1 MTISEKRLQA
11 IAYGSVRQS
20 QEEGV
25 EMARMLLERSEEK
38 HIHLLTLVDD
48 YDWQRQRLHTAAVK
62 VIGWNRQ
69 EAEDR
74 TGDAE
79 IAESY
84 ACVRELRDALA
95 FCESSCSNSAGATE
109 NSRSTENVQVVPE
122 QSGREVAAAP
132 VNDVTTGKPLTIPL
146 PDISSKAFWSG
157 SGKAEVFHPEAYR
170 RWVKEAIER
179 HCAIAQIDV
188 EVK

>member
-38 HIHLLTLVDD
+38 HIHLLALVDD
-48 YDWQRQRLHTAAVK
+48 YDWQRQRLHAAAVK

-79 IAESY
+79 NAESY
-84 ACVRELRDALA
+84 ACVRELRDAIA
-95 FCESSCSNSAGATE
+95 FCESSRSGSAGATE
-109 NSRSTENVQVVPE
+109 NCRSTENVQAVPE
-122 QSGREVAAAP
+122 KSGSEVAAAP
-132 VNDVTTGKPLTIPL
+132 VNDVTTGKPLTITL
-146 PDISSKAFWSG
+146 PDIGSKAFWSG
-157 SGKAEVFHPEAYR
+157 TGKAEVFLPSTYR
-170 RWVKEAIER
+170 CWVKEAIER
-179 HCAIAQIDV
+179 NCAIARVDV